1 MALGGSIGSATIGI
15 GADTSLLQRSIE
27 RGLGGAFKK
36 AAALASAAFAGVAA
50 GNFFKNSINQASDLN
65 ESLNAIRVTLG
76 KGADSFIEFGKTAA
90 DRLGLTQAALNEAV
104 VPMAALLNNA
114 GIEGQNLSNGLQTL
128 AQRATDVGSVFN
140 TDINDVLE
148 AFGAAMRGEQEPI
161 RRFGVNLNEAGIAAE
176 AVRLGLAKSATEV
189 TQAAKTQAA
198 YSLILKDTEKAA
210 GDFNNTQNTWANLMR
225 RVGAATDEAKA
236 SLGTALLPTVTD
248 LANKLLPF
256 IQQAGPGLAQ
266 FGQGLADAG
275 AQAVKFFQEQVI
287 PGIQPVKDAIV
298 QLVQTAIDAGPGLAN
313 LGQAIWDATAPLRD
327 LAQNIWPALF
337 AAIGLVVTAMS
348 ELGTFLS
355 QHETLV
361 TAIGVAITTVVL
373 GLAAWK
379 AAVVIQTTVMAIA
392 TVVTTGWVTAFW
404 NLNAAMAANPIGL
417 IVVALGALVAG
428 FVLAWQHSETFRE
441 IVVATIN
448 GIKDAM
454 VIGVS
459 IIWKVWTLWIRGVL
473 EAIKGMAGL
482 WSKLPK
488 ILGGGDNGWASK
500 IQNAA
505 DTVLSALSAV
515 QNGIDSLHDKDIHIN
530 VITTYLTQRD
540 DSDQLAAQKAQQRE
554 AMASGATAAGRA
566 RNVTPP
572 TPKIPMPA
580 PMKFGGAGSFD
591 DGKAK
596 KAAADAAKKAAEAAR
611 KAAQKARD
619 NADKAVGKQINAR
632 KFVDSVTGGQE
643 QIRTSFDKLIENLKA
658 GNKKSL
664 VSYAKDIQ
672 KQLLAIAV
680 KRDKISDSLSIAK
693 DKLSELRKES
703 ADYSKSVRDAI
714 LETGNIAT
722 HNVITFTGIRNSLR
736 HAVRQANEFKAAI
749 ASLTAAGLN
758 KDSLQDLIAAGPE
771 AGLKAAR
778 TLMQGGAAGIK
789 EVNSLTAQLT
799 AAGTTM
805 GDQTA
810 ATFYKAGIS
819 AAEGLVKGLQSQEA
833 ALNKQMD
840 RMASRMVTTLRKQ
853 LGIHSPSRVFAG
865 IGGNIGAGLARGID
879 ASRGRVG
886 AAAGRMGM
894 TTINHFGGI
903 SVSGLADPVQM
914 ERGGIMTAHAIADTL
929 ARQQATANLAGMG

>member
-36 AAALASAAFAGVAA
+36 AAALASAAFAGAAA
-50 GNFFKNSINQASDLN
+50 GNFFKDAINQSSDLN

-275 AQAVKFFQEQVI
+275 TQAVTFFQDQVI

-337 AAIGLVVTAMS
+337 AAIGLVVTALS

-373 GLAAWK
+373 GMAAWK

-392 TVVTTGWVTAFW
+392 TVVTTGWVGAFW
-404 NLNAAMAANPIGL
+404 ALNAAMTANPIGL

-454 VIGVS
+454 VTGVS
-459 IIWKVWTLWIRGVL
+459 IIWKVWTAWIRGVL

-488 ILGGGDNGWASK
+488 ILGGGDNGWAAK

-566 RNVTPP
+566 RKVAVQSVP
-572 TPKIPMPA
+572 TPA

-591 DGKAK
+591 AGKEK
-596 KAAADAAKKAAEAAR
+596 KAAADAAKKAADAAK

-619 NADKAVGKQINAR
+619 AADKAAGKQVSAR
-632 KFVDSVTGGQE
+632 TFVDTITGGQD
-643 QIRTSFDKLIENLKA
+643 QIKAAFDKLLEQIKA
-658 GNKKSL
+658 GNKPKLAAYVKS
-664 VSYAKDIQ
+664 VQKD
-672 KQLLAIAV
+672 LLAVGV
-680 KRDKISDSLSIAK
+680 KRDKISESLTLAK
-693 DKLSELRKES
+693 DKLRELRKES

-736 HAVRQANEFKAAI
+736 HAVRQATEFKAAI

-799 AAGTTM
+799 AAGTAM

-840 RMASRMVTTLRKQ
+840 RMASRMVTTLRRQ